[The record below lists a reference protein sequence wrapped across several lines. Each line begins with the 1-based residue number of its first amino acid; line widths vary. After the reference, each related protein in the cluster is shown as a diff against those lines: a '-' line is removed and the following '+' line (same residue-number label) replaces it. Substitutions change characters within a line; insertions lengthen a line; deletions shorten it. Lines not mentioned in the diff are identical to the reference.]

1 MSEVI
6 SASGNWLQQS
16 AMGDQVSLRN
26 ILFANDLSECS
37 ARALG
42 YAIGIALRY
51 AAQLHLFHCVDPTP
65 FNLAEDPE
73 AIQTTCDDARR
84 ELERMAASLRSRYR
98 SGNLD
103 VKVVVRA
110 GSIAAILPKTAEE
123 LDSGLIVVGTHGRTG
138 WRKAALGSVAE
149 AVIEQAPCP
158 VLSIGPSTNRTRI
171 QQFGPTN
178 IVLAFT
184 SSNRSARAASY
195 AVSLARK
202 YGSKLTVVNVFED
215 RAGRVLAQVSQFEWC
230 EAAQPGASR
239 VALQLPTE
247 IGTKSDLILRVAERT
262 TADLIVLV
270 VPENHRFTDR
280 FVSSNS
286 YRVVS
291 AAACPVLTVRAE
303 PERD

>member
-6 SASGNWLQQS
+6 SEQS
-16 AMGDQVSLRN
+16 AGDRVSLRN

-37 ARALG
+37 ARALD

-51 AAQLHLFHCVDPTP
+51 AGQLHLFHCVDPTP

-110 GSIAAILPKTAEE
+110 GSIAAILPKIAEE

-138 WRKAALGSVAE
+138 WRKAALGSVTE

-171 QQFGPTN
+171 QEFGPRN
-178 IVLAFT
+178 ILLAFS
-184 SSNRSARAASY
+184 SSNRSERAESY
-195 AVSLARK
+195 AVSLSRK
-202 YGSKLTVVNVFED
+202 YSSKLSVVNVFED
-215 RAGRVLAQVSQFEWC
+215 GAGRVRAQVAQFECC
-230 EAAQPGASR
+230 EAAQPGA
-239 VALQLPTE
+239 ALASLQPTE
-247 IGTKSDLILRVAERT
+247 IGTQSDLILRVAERT
-262 TADLIVLV
+262 TADLMVLV
-270 VPENHRFTDR
+270 VPGNHRFSDR
-280 FVSSNS
+280 FVSTNS

-291 AAACPVLTVRAE
+291 GAACPVLTVRAE
-303 PERD
+303 PEQDWE